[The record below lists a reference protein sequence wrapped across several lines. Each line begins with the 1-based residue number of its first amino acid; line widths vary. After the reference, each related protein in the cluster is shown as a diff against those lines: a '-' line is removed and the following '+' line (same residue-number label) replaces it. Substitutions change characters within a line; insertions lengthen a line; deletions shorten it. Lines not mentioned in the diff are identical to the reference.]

1 MSRPAVLKCTKILEN
16 NVAYER
22 NLAEKRGIKHLLLG
36 SDSLEVYS
44 EGV

>member
-1 MSRPAVLKCTKILEN
+1 MSRPAVLKFTKILEN

-22 NLAEKRGIKHLLLG
+22 NLAEKRGIKHFLLG
-36 SDSLEVYS
+36 SDSPEIFS